1 MNLTI
6 VATPSSPHQ
15 MAHARALQAGLKRHG
30 LLAPITH
37 SSRAVR
43 TDAVACWGW
52 RQGEGHRAAGRRVLV
67 MERGYIGDR
76 FAFSSLGWNGLN
88 GRARFGEPQ
97 DNGERFQNNFGHLLR
112 AWNPSGSYV
121 LLIGQVPGDAAL
133 GGRCLQDW
141 YAEQAL
147 RCKRLYGLPVRFRAH
162 PLAARRGGKADVPG
176 AVAINGD
183 LHDAL
188 AGAALV
194 VTFNSNTGVES
205 LLAGKPT
212 VALDEGSM
220 VWGMASPTLP
230 PSLVV
235 SEPPRIARFERMAWC
250 QFTLPEIESGFAW
263 EVVRDGW

>member
-1 MNLTI
+1 MNLTL
-6 VATPSSPHQ
+6 VATPSSAHQ

-30 LLAPITH
+30 ILASITH
-37 SSRAVR
+37 SHEAVR

-52 RQGEGHRAAGRRVLV
+52 RRGAFHRAAGRNVLV
-67 MERGYIGDR
+67 MERGYLGDR
-76 FAFSSLGWNGLN
+76 FAWSSLGWNGLN

-97 DNGERFQNNFGHLLR
+97 DNGERFQQNFGHLVQP
-112 AWNPSGSYV
+112 WNPAGNYV

-133 GGRCLQDW
+133 GGRCLLNW
-141 YAEQAL
+141 YAEQAE
-147 RCKRLYGLPVRFRAH
+147 RCRRLYGLPVRFRAH

-176 AVAINGD
+176 TVAIHGE

-212 VALDEGSM
+212 VAVDDGSM
-220 VWGMASPTLP
+220 VWGLASPTLP
-230 PSLVV
+230 PSPDL
-235 SEPPRIARFERMAWC
+235 SEPPRLARFQRMAWC
-250 QFTLPEIESGFAW
+250 QFTLPEFESGFAW
-263 EVVRDGW
+263 EVVRDGR